1 MVYQTPLV
9 FDPCRQMPPIID
21 HFKIKLK
28 MVLLLFIYIFYAF
41 SQGSLPRAFGIEK
54 SISSKKKK
62 NKRKK
67 EYQSQYSHYLLIWT
81 FFSFSPLRLIKS
93 TWLHGNVTVVEP
105 EFFQRSIFFRS
116 VYDFV
121 WSLKKEKK
129 I

>member
-81 FFSFSPLRLIKS
+81 FVFFFSSLVNQVDMVAWKCNGGG
-93 TWLHGNVTVVEP
+93 TWIFP
-105 EFFQRSIFFRS
+105 E
-116 VYDFV
+116 VDF
-121 WSLKKEKK
+121 LL
-129 I
+129 